1 MNTSGFIIAVI
12 SIVIAFGIIYK
23 LETMEK

>member
-1 MNTSGFIIAVI
+1 MSGFIIAVI
-12 SIVIAFGIIYK
+12 SIVLAFGIIYK